1 MLKAADPFVL
11 HLEYASSNTRIIL
24 IIVAPEDVMCGK
36 LIDYVLHDLGG
47 HLRARNEHEISLE

>member
-24 IIVAPEDVMCGK
+24 VIVTPKDVVCGK

-47 HLRARNEHEISLE
+47 HLRRENEQEFSLV